1 MQDKINN
8 NNGKKKR
15 GRPKKKPKARPQFDS
30 DADLRQYLLDIGL
43 DIVLEMKDQALK
55 KNNIKKPEI
64 ARAKTGQY
72 KLVLDA
78 IKTINMV
85 LKDRQLDLLETK
97 INNFELGLNPGANP
111 GDDPAMLEFGKLQDN
126 LKEIKESN

>member
-1 MQDKINN
+1 MRDKINN
-8 NNGKKKR
+8 NDAPKRKR
-15 GRPKKKPKARPQFDS
+15 GRPKKEPKPRPVFDS
-30 DADLRQYLLDIGL
+30 DADLRQYLLDIGI
-43 DIVLEMKDQALK
+43 DIVLEMKEQALK

-85 LKDRQLDLLETK
+85 LKDRQLDILETK
-97 INNFELGLNPGANP
+97 INNFELGLNH
-111 GDDPAMLEFGKLQDN
+111 DDNEAVIIEFDKLQDDFR
-126 LKEIKESN
+126 EIKETN

>member
-1 MQDKINN
+1 MRDKINN
-8 NNGKKKR
+8 NDAPKRKR
-15 GRPKKKPKARPQFDS
+15 GRPKKEPKPRPVFDS
-30 DADLRQYLLDIGL
+30 DADLRQYLLDIGI
-43 DIVLEMKDQALK
+43 DIVLEMKEQALK

-85 LKDRQLDLLETK
+85 LKDRQLDILETK
-97 INNFELGLNPGANP
+97 INNFELGLNPDVNN
-111 GDDPAMLEFGKLQDN
+111 DDVIIEFDKLQDDFR
-126 LKEIKESN
+126 EIKETN